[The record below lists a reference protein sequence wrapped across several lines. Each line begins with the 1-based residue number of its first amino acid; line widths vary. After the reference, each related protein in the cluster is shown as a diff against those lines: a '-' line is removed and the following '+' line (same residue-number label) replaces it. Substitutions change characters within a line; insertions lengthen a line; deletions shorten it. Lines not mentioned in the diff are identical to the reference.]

1 MVECLYTV
9 LVAWCMRNHSVNVT
23 LRLKTDI
30 VSRDEK
36 KWRVPFDRTLVVNVL
51 GSLAASIK
59 LFVLFWM
66 SGRIIK
72 LVSFEI
78 VY

>member
-1 MVECLYTV
+1 M
-9 LVAWCMRNHSVNVT
+9 
-23 LRLKTDI
+23 
-30 VSRDEK
+30 
-36 KWRVPFDRTLVVNVL
+36 L

-59 LFVLFWM
+59 LFVLFWTK
-66 SGRIIK
+66 GRVIK

>member
-36 KWRVPFDRTLVVNVL
+36 KWRVPFDRAVNVL
-51 GSLAASIK
+51 GSLAVSIK

-66 SGRIIK
+66 SGRVIK